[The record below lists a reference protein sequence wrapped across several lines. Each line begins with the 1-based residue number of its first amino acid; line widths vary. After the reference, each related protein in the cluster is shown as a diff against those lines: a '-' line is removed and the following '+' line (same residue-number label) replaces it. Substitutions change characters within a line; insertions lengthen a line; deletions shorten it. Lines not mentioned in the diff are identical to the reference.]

1 MLVWRWPLP
10 RDRGTVGGP
19 GHGLG
24 EQPPSDHPLPGHSNQ
39 HGCCGTPAF
48 CTYESPLYLLCWS
61 SKGILSPYLMS
72 LYFFCNKAKRVVSY
86 LGRARPERLVDELM
100 NELQTVETLNMT
112 IERTQTP
119 PYFRLSQTKRYP
131 VTVNTTDDEKLETQ
145 PGDVPLEKGTL
156 HTKRHS
162 TNEEIPSDR

>member
-1 MLVWRWPLP
+1 MNTYLRSVLVVL
-10 RDRGTVGGP
+10 
-19 GHGLG
+19 
-24 EQPPSDHPLPGHSNQ
+24 Q
-39 HGCCGTPAF
+39 
-48 CTYESPLYLLCWS
+48 
-61 SKGILSPYLMS
+61 
-72 LYFFCNKAKRVVSY
+72 AKRVVSY

-119 PYFRLSQTKRYP
+119 PYFRLSQTKRYTTP
-131 VTVNTTDDEKLETQ
+131 INTTDDEKLETQ

-162 TNEEIPSDR
+162 TNEDLPSDRWDKRCDFLHHPLIDLTCLFVPITAPHPQSRPPPYAVSPAPPPHRTSSCWVRSGD

>member
-1 MLVWRWPLP
+1 M
-10 RDRGTVGGP
+10 
-19 GHGLG
+19 
-24 EQPPSDHPLPGHSNQ
+24 N
-39 HGCCGTPAF
+39 
-48 CTYESPLYLLCWS
+48 TYLRSV
-61 SKGILSPYLMS
+61 
-72 LYFFCNKAKRVVSY
+72 FVVAQAKRVVSY

-119 PYFRLSQTKRYP
+119 PYFRLSQTKRY
-131 VTVNTTDDEKLETQ
+131 TVPINTTDDEKLETQ

-162 TNEEIPSDR
+162 TNEDLPSDRWGKRRCSV

>member
-1 MLVWRWPLP
+1 M
-10 RDRGTVGGP
+10 
-19 GHGLG
+19 
-24 EQPPSDHPLPGHSNQ
+24 N
-39 HGCCGTPAF
+39 
-48 CTYESPLYLLCWS
+48 TYLRSV
-61 SKGILSPYLMS
+61 
-72 LYFFCNKAKRVVSY
+72 FVVAQAKRVVSY

-119 PYFRLSQTKRYP
+119 PYFRLSQTKRY
-131 VTVNTTDDEKLETQ
+131 TVPINTTDDEKLETQ

-162 TNEEIPSDR
+162 TNEDLPSDRWGKRRHSVWLWLSFSSIDISDLNVYHYFSTPPTESTTSLRSVSSTSSTQDQFLLGKEWGLM

>member
-1 MLVWRWPLP
+1 MNTYLRSIHV
-10 RDRGTVGGP
+10 
-19 GHGLG
+19 
-24 EQPPSDHPLPGHSNQ
+24 
-39 HGCCGTPAF
+39 PAQ
-48 CTYESPLYLLCWS
+48 
-61 SKGILSPYLMS
+61 
-72 LYFFCNKAKRVVSY
+72 AKRVVSY

-119 PYFRLSQTKRYP
+119 PYFRLSQTKRY
-131 VTVNTTDDEKLETQ
+131 TVPINTTDDEKLETQ

-162 TNEEIPSDR
+162 TNEDLPSDRWDKRCRSI

>member
-1 MLVWRWPLP
+1 MGWVNNLRVIIHYLVILTNMAAAELLP
-10 RDRGTVGGP
+10 FVRMSFLCIFFVG
-19 GHGLG
+19 L
-24 EQPPSDHPLPGHSNQ
+24 QK
-39 HGCCGTPAF
+39 AF
-48 CTYESPLYLLCWS
+48 FIHLIWCHCT
-61 SKGILSPYLMS
+61 
-72 LYFFCNKAKRVVSY
+72 FFCNKAKRVVSY

>member
-1 MLVWRWPLP
+1 MNTYL
-10 RDRGTVGGP
+10 RGVFVVA
-19 GHGLG
+19 
-24 EQPPSDHPLPGHSNQ
+24 Q
-39 HGCCGTPAF
+39 
-48 CTYESPLYLLCWS
+48 
-61 SKGILSPYLMS
+61 
-72 LYFFCNKAKRVVSY
+72 AKRVVSY

-119 PYFRLSQTKRYP
+119 PYFRLSQTKRYIVP
-131 VTVNTTDDEKLETQ
+131 INTTDDEKLETQ

-162 TNEEIPSDR
+162 TNEDLPSDRWGKRRHSV

>member
-1 MLVWRWPLP
+1 M
-10 RDRGTVGGP
+10 
-19 GHGLG
+19 
-24 EQPPSDHPLPGHSNQ
+24 
-39 HGCCGTPAF
+39 
-48 CTYESPLYLLCWS
+48 
-61 SKGILSPYLMS
+61 
-72 LYFFCNKAKRVVSY
+72 VSY

-119 PYFRLSQTKRYP
+119 PYFRLSQTKRY
-131 VTVNTTDDEKLETQ
+131 TVPINTTDDEKLETQ

-162 TNEEIPSDR
+162 TNEDLPSDRWDNRRQSIWLWLFSSSTYRSYMSTYYYFSTPPTESTTSLRSVSSTSSTQDQFLLGKEWGLIE